1 LNNLILCGFKRA
13 GKTTYGKLIAQ
24 ELHRPFIDTD
34 ELIPCAFSDPVF
46 REFEK
51 RAIFSIAH
59 IRNSVIA
66 TGGGCILDPDNIA
79 LLKKMGKVIY
89 LQVPK
94 EILKH
99 RMLQHPLPRFLDRN
113 NLEESFE
120 KMYAHRL
127 PIYENIADYTWEV
140 TDLEPS
146 FA

>member
-1 LNNLILCGFKRA
+1 MNNLILCGFKRS

-24 ELHRPFIDTD
+24 ELHRCFIDTD
-34 ELIPCAFSDPVF
+34 DLIPCAFGDPVF

-51 RAIFSIAH
+51 RAIFSISH

-66 TGGGCILDPDNIA
+66 TGGGCILDPDNVT
-79 LLKKMGKVIY
+79 LLKKIGKIIY
-89 LQVPK
+89 LKVPK

-99 RMLQHPLPRFLDRN
+99 RMLQHPLPQFLDRN

-120 KMYAHRL
+120 KMYATRL
-127 PIYENIADYTWEV
+127 PIYENIADDTWEV

-146 FA
+146 FV